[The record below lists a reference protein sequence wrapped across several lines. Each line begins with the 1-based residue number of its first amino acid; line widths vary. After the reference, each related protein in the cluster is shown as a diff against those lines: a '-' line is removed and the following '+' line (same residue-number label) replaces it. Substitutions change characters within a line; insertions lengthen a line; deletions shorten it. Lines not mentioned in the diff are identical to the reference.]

1 MNQRAAAL
9 LSPDML
15 LSYACWILAGLIFYF
30 SAAYPDHNWGM
41 GGPPAFMPR
50 VLAVL
55 LAVFGLWIAIYALMI
70 RPAAPVNPD
79 WGTIGRV
86 AIAAAVLFAAAFAL
100 PVIGFHLTATAAAF
114 ATIAI
119 LTPTE
124 EWTLGRAGA
133 ALAVAAAAAVVLYLV
148 FARVAGV
155 RLPLGIM
162 G

>member
-15 LSYACWILAGLIFYF
+15 LSYACWILAGLIFHF

-55 LAVFGLWIAIYALMI
+55 LAVFGVSIAIAALI
-70 RPAAPVNPD
+70 RPAAPAKPD
-79 WGTIGRV
+79 WAMLGRV

-100 PVIGFHLTATAAAF
+100 PVIGFHLTATATAF

-119 LTPTE
+119 LTPTQ
-124 EWTLGRAGA
+124 EWTFPRAGA
-133 ALAVAAAAAVVLYLV
+133 ALAVAVGAAVVLYFI